1 MERSL
6 RVTMAESKYVVFS
19 IGSELF
25 GLEIEFTERIL
36 TAQKETRIPRSP
48 AAMLG
53 LFDLRGRTIPVFDLA
68 LRLDYGQPSKGGNDV
83 VVADAECP
91 YALRVDQVVGIVTLT
106 EENQEDADEQFTR
119 RDDPFVSGI
128 GKWDEKLILL
138 LNPEALLPSKLRAK
152 AEKLAQ
158 AA

>member
-1 MERSL
+1 
-6 RVTMAESKYVVFS
+6 MAESKYVVFS

-83 VVADAECP
+83 VVADADCP

>member
-1 MERSL
+1 
-6 RVTMAESKYVVFS
+6 MAESKYVVFS

-68 LRLDYGQPSKGGNDV
+68 LRLDHGQPSKGGNDV

>member
-1 MERSL
+1 
-6 RVTMAESKYVVFS
+6 MAESKYVVFS

-25 GLEIEFTERIL
+25 GLEIQFTERIL

>member
-1 MERSL
+1 
-6 RVTMAESKYVVFS
+6 MAESKYVVFS

-68 LRLDYGQPSKGGNDV
+68 LRL
-83 VVADAECP
+83 
-91 YALRVDQVVGIVTLT
+91 
-106 EENQEDADEQFTR
+106 
-119 RDDPFVSGI
+119 
-128 GKWDEKLILL
+128 
-138 LNPEALLPSKLRAK
+138 
-152 AEKLAQ
+152 
-158 AA
+158 

>member
-1 MERSL
+1 
-6 RVTMAESKYVVFS
+6 MAESKYVVFS

>member
-1 MERSL
+1 
-6 RVTMAESKYVVFS
+6 MAESKYVVFS

-138 LNPEALLPSKLRAK
+138 LNPEALLPSKLRAN

>member
-1 MERSL
+1 
-6 RVTMAESKYVVFS
+6 MAESKYVVFS

-83 VVADAECP
+83 VVADANCP

-106 EENQEDADEQFTR
+106 EADQEDADEQFTR

-128 GKWDEKLILL
+128 GKWGDKLILL

-152 AEKLAQ
+152 AEKVAQ

>member
-1 MERSL
+1 
-6 RVTMAESKYVVFS
+6 MAESKYVVFS

-106 EENQEDADEQFTR
+106 EENRQEADEQFTR

-128 GKWDEKLILL
+128 GKWGEKLILL

>member
-1 MERSL
+1 
-6 RVTMAESKYVVFS
+6 MAESKYVVFS

-25 GLEIEFTERIL
+25 GLEIGFTERIL

-68 LRLDYGQPSKGGNDV
+68 LRLDYGKPSTGGNDV

>member
-1 MERSL
+1 
-6 RVTMAESKYVVFS
+6 MAESKYVVFS

-138 LNPEALLPSKLRAK
+138 LNSEALLPSKLRAK

>member
-1 MERSL
+1 
-6 RVTMAESKYVVFS
+6 MAESKYVVFS

-119 RDDPFVSGI
+119 RDDPFVSGV

>member
-1 MERSL
+1 MERPC
-6 RVTMAESKYVVFS
+6 RVNMAESKYVVFS

-25 GLEIEFTERIL
+25 GLEIGFTERIL

>member
-1 MERSL
+1 
-6 RVTMAESKYVVFS
+6 MAESKYVVFS

-106 EENQEDADEQFTR
+106 EENQQDADEQFTR